1 MCILLWHG
9 SRQGAKICEVAVQTQ
24 GRDADDGA
32 RVCSRR
38 ANKPREPQK
47 ENSRRDASVRR
58 ARGCGQAQVPARPR
72 LIFQKHSWR
81 ASLIDR
87 QERYFPS
94 IVLGDFVYESDT
106 TRIPLRGGVLV
117 HSF

>member
-24 GRDADDGA
+24 GRNADDGA

-38 ANKPREPQK
+38 ANKPREPQR
-47 ENSRRDASVRR
+47 EDSRRDASVRR

-72 LIFQKHSWR
+72 LIFKNTAGAH
-81 ASLIDR
+81 LEIDR
-87 QERYFPS
+87 QERFQGS